1 MVLLQVVIAVLLDEV
16 QRAQTEPT
24 SSLRRLEQRTSL
36 QPLLREM
43 TNAFESPEDLR
54 SRMRVAF
61 TSVCAA
67 SSNVSSVDENMGNN
81 SDCAVSLQGLQ
92 AGLAELGYVPPIRF
106 SDKEWHT
113 MVELKGLCNK
123 DGLLDQQGFEK
134 MLLNALNAFQVSK
147 RSRSEIGNMT

>member
-67 SSNVSSVDENMGNN
+67 SSNVSSVDESN